1 MAPCDETVHGFTCEA
16 TGLWVVCLDSILT
29 LQREGLG
36 GEGNHALVKALER
49 LSGIT
54 LGAPAGDL
62 PRSR

>member
-1 MAPCDETVHGFTCEA
+1 VLA
-16 TGLWVVCLDSILT
+16 TSAVFQLYRA

-54 LGAPAGDL
+54 LGQSG
-62 PRSR
+62 